1 MLTAYSPGDRARRNI
16 LVCSPRP
23 DAITRQTLPDKFKSA
38 VGFVRLQAPLSRVPK
53 NNPWASAMTYQ
64 NEKCVRHA
72 HGHGRQVTR
81 APPMAAGKELPL
93 QEEQICD
100 DYLKS
105 CWQRLVKQ
113 ADPLR
118 TKH

>member
-1 MLTAYSPGDRARRNI
+1 
-16 LVCSPRP
+16 
-23 DAITRQTLPDKFKSA
+23 
-38 VGFVRLQAPLSRVPK
+38 
-53 NNPWASAMTYQ
+53 
-64 NEKCVRHA
+64 
-72 HGHGRQVTR
+72 
-81 APPMAAGKELPL
+81 MAAGKELPL